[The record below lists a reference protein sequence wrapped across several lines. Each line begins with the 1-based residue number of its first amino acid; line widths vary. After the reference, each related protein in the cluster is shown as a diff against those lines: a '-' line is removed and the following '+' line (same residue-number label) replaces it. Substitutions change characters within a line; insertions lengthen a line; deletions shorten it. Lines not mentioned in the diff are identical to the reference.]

1 MSNKATMTGNHR
13 GYRRLCLWL
22 AVLLVAACALAAGP
36 AALAARSGSS
46 ADLDIQ
52 WASVDEGGAIDLLLY
67 SSSDNLKV
75 KDLSLSVGDAEV
87 PVDSVEPYDGGTTWM
102 ILVDSANVNT
112 DSGSEPI
119 RATIKDLL
127 ENMRGKD
134 NGAILSIADALRT
147 ISLKEKPQLMSTE
160 PPTIKKDTS
169 ETRLNEAI
177 DKVLAFLKTSAKAYD
192 HAALVIITNGKSI
205 NELGM
210 SSTSLIQNI
219 SGGSMTVYTVA
230 YTTGNENN
238 DPTLDKLY
246 RLAAASCGGAY
257 LSEKPDSGESG
268 AMNIVNS
275 ISNNEAHFYRATAK
289 AADTGARGNE
299 LKLSTANGKA
309 EAFWTLEAQEADWLA
324 AANPTPAPTVKDDV
338 PDNTMAIETQT
349 PEPTPT
355 PSPEPTPTPSPEPT
369 DTPTP
374 EPTDTP
380 TPTPTATATATP
392 TATATATPE
401 PTETASPSVFSF
413 PPSTTGGYVL
423 YGVIALAIV
432 AVIALI
438 VLKKKKSDDD
448 DDDGGDDT
456 GKTRVQPEPINGNGQ
471 PRQPVG
477 PGYNAISVTLTEVG
491 NPQNKHVG
499 IMKEKELSV
508 GRGGVDDEG
517 RPVHVDVRISSED
530 ARLSRKHVVFQMKDG
545 RMMVNDCSTNG
556 IYVDDS
562 PKRIDMP
569 TEIHQKSIIRMGQ
582 TRYMVTWKV
591 ERGPSN

>member
-52 WASVDEGGAIDLLLY
+52 WASVDEGGAIELLLY

-75 KDLSLSVGDAEV
+75 KDLSLSVGDVGV
-87 PVDSVEPYDGGTTWM
+87 PVESVEPYGGGTTWM

-127 ENMRGKD
+127 ENMRGND
-134 NGAILSIADALRT
+134 NGAILSIADALRP
-147 ISLKEKPQLMSTE
+147 ISLKEKSQLMSTE

-177 DKVLAFLKTSAKAYD
+177 DKVLAFLKTSAKAHE

-210 SSTSLIQNI
+210 SSTSLVQNI
-219 SGGSMTVYTVA
+219 SSGSMTVYTVA
-230 YTTGNENN
+230 YTTGNENS
-238 DPTLDKLY
+238 DPTLDKLNK
-246 RLAAASCGGAY
+246 LAAASCGGAY
-257 LSEKPDSGESG
+257 LSEKPNAGESG
-268 AMNIVNS
+268 AMNIVNA
-275 ISNNEAHFYRATAK
+275 ISNNEAHFYRAAAK
-289 AADTGARGNE
+289 AADTGARGAE
-299 LKLSTANGKA
+299 LKLSTAKGKA

-324 AANPTPAPTVKDDV
+324 AANPTSAPTAKDEA
-338 PDNTMAIETQT
+338 PDNTMAIATQT

-374 EPTDTP
+374 
-380 TPTPTATATATP
+380 TPTATVTATP
-392 TATATATPE
+392 TATATATPSPE
-401 PTETASPSVFSF
+401 PTQTASPSVFSF

-432 AVIALI
+432 AAIAMI
-438 VLKKKKSDDD
+438 VLKKKKNDDD
-448 DDDGGDDT
+448 DDDDDNNTKTQVQVGG
-456 GKTRVQPEPINGNGQ
+456 GGNQGERPQP
-471 PRQPVG
+471 PVG
-477 PGYNAISVTLTEVG
+477 PRYNTICVTLTEVD
-491 NPQNKHVG
+491 NPEKKYVGTMKQN
-499 IMKEKELSV
+499 ELSV

-517 RPVHVDVRISSED
+517 RPIHVDVRINSED
-530 ARLSRKHVVFQMKDG
+530 ARLSRKHVLFQMKDG

-562 PKRIDMP
+562 PNRIDSP
-569 TEIHQKSIIRMGQ
+569 TEIHQKSIIRMGH

-591 ERGPSN
+591 EKAPIN